1 MSTHHVRSIPNL
13 VRLSAF
19 QVIAVAILT
28 AFLLS
33 FIYGFVHHYQQKR
46 LHIQQLADVL
56 SDIASTVD
64 GANLAARNIGMI
76 LEEDSSIQSIVFYP
90 SDHPAVALKQP
101 EIEANK
107 NDWYIS
113 LFINTIS
120 FNSAVTNSH
129 INDINKRSIFNENE
143 QQLSKVL
150 SSNNRKV
157 NTNTDNSL
165 ESNAVIGYINIT
177 LDLNKLRLE
186 WVLKNIWLWLATVAF
201 TVSCMIFIMRKLN
214 WSTKDITE
222 LAKVCDIVV
231 DSPELRELPSV
242 QQNFDFQEL
251 SRIRLAIIT
260 LFNRLKI
267 TEKKLDAIA
276 AFEVQLHNKDVSL
289 SMQRAN
295 FQSMI
300 THELK
305 TSLNA
310 ISGGIQ
316 LLNPRT
322 LNEEQKDILAIIRQG
337 SEHLDNTLEQIIQL
351 NKIEKGQVSISLSDF
366 NPLQL
371 LADLLSEFEPTAK
384 QKGLELTSRVKHIDY
399 MLQGDVDKIKQIIST
414 LIENAIKFT
423 LSGQVIVESQLNYF
437 HQSIRW
443 QIKVTDTGVGIDDKY
458 IDDLFTA
465 FFQVD
470 SSHTREY
477 SGLGVGLTVVNQI
490 AQLIGASIEVSSKLD
505 IGSEFTVTIPLRNA
519 YQNQRHFSFTGL
531 NFAYYYHEQTGFIVE
546 ELQRL
551 GASVTCH
558 QYGLSVIEQL
568 TMTTVDMIM
577 IAEEVSPE
585 KAAQL
590 ARYIREQESTHRALL
605 VYWYPEQN
613 TPNLSSFEHGLKAVG
628 VDFLHSTTRDSKE
641 FYNLLKQWLAYA

>member
-1 MSTHHVRSIPNL
+1 MSTYHVRSIPTL
-13 VRLSAF
+13 IRRSVLQA
-19 QVIAVAILT
+19 IMVAIL
-28 AFLLS
+28 AGFLLS
-33 FIYGFVHHYQQKR
+33 FIYGFVYYYQQKR
-46 LHIQQLADVL
+46 LYIQQLADIL

-64 GANLAARNIGMI
+64 GANLAARNIGRI

-101 EIEANK
+101 EIEENEQ
-107 NDWYIS
+107 DWYNS
-113 LFINTIS
+113 LFVDTIS

-129 INDINKRSIFNENE
+129 ADDVNNRLSFNRDK
-143 QQLSKVL
+143 QQLSTIL
-150 SSNNRKV
+150 SANNKKV
-157 NTNTDNSL
+157 NADIDSSI

-186 WVLKNIWLWLATVAF
+186 WVLKNIWLWLATIAF
-201 TVSCMIFIMRKLN
+201 SVSCVMFIIRKLN
-214 WSTKDITE
+214 WSAKDIGE
-222 LAKVCDIVV
+222 LAKVCDIIV
-231 DSPELRELPSV
+231 DSPDLRELPSV
-242 QQNFDFQEL
+242 QQAFNFQEL

-260 LFNRLKI
+260 LFKRLKV
-267 TEKKLDAIA
+267 TEQKLESLSD
-276 AFEVQLHNKDVSL
+276 FERQLHNKDVSL

-316 LLNPRT
+316 LLNPQT

-371 LADLLSEFEPTAK
+371 LADLLSEFEPIAK

-399 MLQGDVDKIKQIIST
+399 MLQGDIDKIKQILST

-423 LSGQVIVESQLNYF
+423 SSGQVVIESQLNYF

-443 QIKVTDTGVGIDDKY
+443 EIKVIDTGIGIENKY
-458 IDDLFTA
+458 IDDIFTA

-490 AQLIGASIEVSSKLD
+490 AQLIGASIEVSSQLD
-505 IGSEFTVTIPLRNA
+505 KGSEFTVTIPLRNA
-519 YQNQRHFSFTGL
+519 YQSQRHFSFTGL
-531 NFAYYYHEQTGFIVE
+531 NFAYYYNEQTGFIVE
-546 ELQRL
+546 ELERL

-558 QYGLSVIEQL
+558 RYGLSVIEQL
-568 TMTTVDMIM
+568 MTTTVDMIM
-577 IAEEVSPE
+577 IAEEVPPA

-605 VYWYPEQN
+605 VYWYPEHK
-613 TPNLSSFEHGLKAVG
+613 TPSLSSFEYGLKAVG
-628 VDFLHSTTRDSKE
+628 VDFFHSTTRDSKE
-641 FYNLLKQWLAYA
+641 LYNLLKQWLAYS